1 MQLNQ
6 RFRTWDLVDSPKY
19 KGEAGCPGL
28 TTAELERID
37 FSKLDLGEF
46 IDIVQANVQ
55 KQIEGNALPAL
66 NRLKARV
73 DQKDKYFGN
82 EASMREIKG
91 DFYYEFNQGDPAMV
105 PDSLKEGK

>member
-1 MQLNQ
+1 M
-6 RFRTWDLVDSPKY
+6 
-19 KGEAGCPGL
+19 
-28 TTAELERID
+28 
-37 FSKLDLGEF
+37 
-46 IDIVQANVQ
+46 Q